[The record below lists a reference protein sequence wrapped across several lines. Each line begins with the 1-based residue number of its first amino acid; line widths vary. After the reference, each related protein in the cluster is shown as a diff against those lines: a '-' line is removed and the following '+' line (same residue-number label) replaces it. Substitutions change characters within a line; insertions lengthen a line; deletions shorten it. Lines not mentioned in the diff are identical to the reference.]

1 MRDLFKV
8 LVILG
13 FVFFLI
19 FTLVPMGVTQ
29 KELIKGGQY
38 NLSDYQKITGAKIVK
53 FNEAPQLTELVKQ
66 GKLPPVEERLPDDP
80 LVVVPFEEIGQY
92 GGVIKQTHIGM
103 GAASVWDCTLHEPL
117 VYFDS
122 SLKTIYPNLA
132 KSWKISDG
140 GKIFTFYL
148 RKGIK
153 WSDGEP
159 FTADDIMFWYEDILL
174 NKDLTPVFPGWLTIK
189 NNPVVIEKVDNYTVR
204 FRFSDSYGYF
214 LDRIAMGNETFA
226 PKHYLKQFHPRYTS
240 KEKLDE
246 LSKKEGFSYW
256 YQLFAQKAS
265 WASNPEVPV
274 IWAWK
279 SVTPLSEQYHISERN
294 PYYWKIDPQGNQL
307 PYIDRWRRELVS
319 GIDMIIMKAVTG
331 EIDFQFRHIWNA
343 YDYYTLLMENR
354 GKGNYQVVRYP
365 GTDTGA
371 GAIYL
376 NLNVKDPVLRSLFQ
390 NRTFRR
396 ALSIGINRKDINAL
410 ILLGLGEPRQGLGTP
425 THPAYVEKYDKA
437 YTEYNPEKANL
448 LLDSI
453 GLKKR
458 DKDGYRLRPDGKPLA
473 ITIDAASGYEISMRI
488 IELVAKYWRDLGIKT
503 EPRLLERSLYFTRIN
518 ANEFEAVT
526 WSLNG
531 GLTPIDGSWV
541 PSNMWCP
548 LWSTWLR
555 TGGKSGEEPPK
566 EIKKLW
572 EMLQVEAVATTS
584 VSKRNAIIR
593 EVFRLYADNLW
604 IIGTVGI
611 PWMMGV
617 INNNLK
623 NIPKTGVLGSPYN
636 DGIFRPEQFFFKK

>member
-19 FTLVPMGVTQ
+19 FTFVPMGFTQ

-189 NNPVVIEKVDNYTVR
+189 NNPIVIEKVDNYTVR